1 MENSPVQAL
10 RHALPYLEHYRGKLF
25 VIKCGGEALEHTAHL
40 ASLVEQIA
48 VLHQLGIKIIL
59 VHGGGAQA
67 TDLAKKLGYEPKFV
81 DGRRITTPE
90 TLETTIMAING
101 AAQATILA
109 ACRKQN
115 LTAVGLSGIDSGI
128 IQASKRPPVKTS
140 EGTTDFGQVGDIQGV
155 NKTPI
160 ENLLQADTIPI
171 VSPISADND
180 GQILNINADDVA
192 AQIATHLGATKL
204 ILITSPRGILSDPSD
219 ANSLISQLTLTDLES
234 LQTDGTIST
243 GMLPKSKA
251 IRTALES
258 GVERVHVI
266 SYQFPDSL
274 LTEVFTN
281 EGCGTLIL
289 ND

>member
-25 VIKCGGEALEHTAHL
+25 VIKCGGEALEHPAHL

-48 VLHQLGIKIIL
+48 VLHQLGTRIIL
-59 VHGGGAQA
+59 VHGGGTQA
-67 TDLAKKLGYEPKFV
+67 TELAKKLGYEPQFV
-81 DGRRITTPE
+81 DGRRVTTPE
-90 TLETTIMAING
+90 TLESTIMAING

-115 LTAVGLSGIDSGI
+115 LNAVGLSGIDSGI
-128 IQASKRPPVKTS
+128 IQATKRPPVKTS
-140 EGTTDFGQVGDIQGV
+140 EGTTDFGQVGDILNV
-155 NKTPI
+155 NKAPI
-160 ENLLQADTIPI
+160 ENLLSTETIPI
-171 VSPISADND
+171 ISPISADD
-180 GQILNINADDVA
+180 QGQILNINADDVA

-204 ILITSPRGILSDPSD
+204 ILITSPRGILSDPADS
-219 ANSLISQLTLTDLES
+219 NSLISQLTLNELES
-234 LQTDGTIST
+234 LQSDGTIST

-289 ND
+289 KE

>member
-25 VIKCGGEALEHTAHL
+25 VIKCGGEALEHPAHL

-48 VLHQLGIKIIL
+48 VLHQLSIKIIL

-67 TDLAKKLGYEPKFV
+67 TELAKKLGYEPQFV

-90 TLETTIMAING
+90 TLESTVMAING

-115 LTAVGLSGIDSGI
+115 LNAVGLSGIDSGI
-128 IQASKRPPVKTS
+128 IRATKRPPVKTS
-140 EGTTDFGQVGDIQGV
+140 AGTTDFGQVGDILSV
-155 NKTPI
+155 NKIPI
-160 ENLLQADTIPI
+160 ENLIDSNTIPI
-171 VSPISADND
+171 ISPISADSD

-192 AQIATHLGATKL
+192 AQIATALGATKF
-204 ILITSPRGILSDPSD
+204 ILITSPRGILSNP
-219 ANSLISQLTLTDLES
+219 AEPNSLISQLTLKELEA

>member
-1 MENSPVQAL
+1 MEKSPVQAL

-25 VIKCGGEALEHTAHL
+25 VIKCGGEALEHPVHL

-48 VLHQLGIKIIL
+48 VLHQLGIRIIL
-59 VHGGGAQA
+59 VHGGGTQA
-67 TDLAKKLGYEPKFV
+67 TELAKKLGYEPQFV
-81 DGRRITTPE
+81 DGRRVTTPE
-90 TLETTIMAING
+90 TLESTIMAING
-101 AAQATILA
+101 TAQATILA

-115 LTAVGLSGIDSGI
+115 LNAVGLSGIDCGI
-128 IQASKRPPVKTS
+128 IQATKRPPVKTS
-140 EGTTDFGQVGDIQGV
+140 AGTTDFGQVGDILAV

-160 ENLLQADTIPI
+160 ENLLQTDTIPI
-171 VSPISADND
+171 ISPISADD
-180 GQILNINADDVA
+180 QGQILNINADDVA
-192 AQIATHLGATKL
+192 AQIAINLEATKF
-204 ILITSPRGILSDPSD
+204 ILITSPRGILSDPTD
-219 ANSLISQLTLTDLES
+219 LNSLISQLTLSELEA